1 MVWCYEK
8 KKKAWLSQKLVQW
21 KSNNY
26 LKLEILKPIVDNPTK
41 GDDRDTIHKMP
52 LEYSLR
58 HDCEVFSSCPH
69 PCQYLVLTFFW
80 HKSSRYTVIL
90 IEVFFVIS
98 LVINEI
104 VRIFHMLIVFLYF
117 YFGGNSTTHDF
128 YPFFKKKL
136 SIFLYWF

>member
-1 MVWCYEK
+1 MKK
-8 KKKAWLSQKLVQW
+8 KKKAWLSQKLVQL